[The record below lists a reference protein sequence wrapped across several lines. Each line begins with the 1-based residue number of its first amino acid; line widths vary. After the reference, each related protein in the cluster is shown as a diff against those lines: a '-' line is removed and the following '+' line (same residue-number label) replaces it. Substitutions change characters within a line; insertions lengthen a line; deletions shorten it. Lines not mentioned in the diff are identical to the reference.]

1 VTATRDRRSDLDD
14 DELDDGVRWND
25 RAMFGSFRGLPWWA
39 AVLIAFALAIIGTY
53 LGVDV
58 DAPKPVGMIF
68 FGMFFAGAVGA
79 VVFVERRSMFGPI
92 VQPPLILAITVPLT
106 VLAIEGMPKTGGLG
120 GMALTLGK
128 PLIGGFPTMA
138 ITTAFT
144 VGIGILR
151 VMTQKDPNRPTKDE
165 VREAKADAK
174 AAKKSPVAAEDR
186 PKRPRP
192 PVDDPE
198 APPRRRPPPEG
209 RRPAPASDEDR
220 PKRPRPP
227 QGERPSGERR
237 RPAPQGD
244 RPQQPR
250 RPRQDPPAQ
259 GGRPAQPRRP
269 RPRDD
274 D

>member
-1 VTATRDRRSDLDD
+1 MRDRRSELDD
-14 DELDDGVRWND
+14 DEPDEGVRWND

-53 LGVDV
+53 LDV
-58 DAPKPVGMIF
+58 SSTKTVGLVF
-68 FGMFFAGAVGA
+68 SGTFFAGAVGA

-92 VQPPLILAITVPLT
+92 VQPPLVLAITVPLM
-106 VLAIEGMPKTGGLG
+106 VYLFADLPKGGGLS
-120 GMALTLGK
+120 GMALNLGR
-128 PLIGGFPTMA
+128 PLIDGFPTMA

-144 VGIGILR
+144 VGLGILR
-151 VMTQKDPNRPTKDE
+151 VMIQKDPNRPTKDE

-174 AAKKSPVAAEDR
+174 AAKQKPSAEDR

-192 PVDDPE
+192 PVEEPE

-209 RRPAPASDEDR
+209 RRPAPGDEDR

-227 QGERPSGERR
+227 QGDRPSGERR
-237 RPAPQGD
+237 RPAPAQGE
-244 RPQQPR
+244 
-250 RPRQDPPAQ
+250 RPRAPRPDPQAR
-259 GGRPAQPRRP
+259 GGRPNPPPPRRP

-274 D
+274 E

>member
-1 VTATRDRRSDLDD
+1 MTATRDRRSELDD
-14 DELDDGVRWND
+14 DEPDVVRWND

-53 LGVDV
+53 LDV
-58 DAPKPVGMIF
+58 TATKTVGLTFSGTF
-68 FGMFFAGAVGA
+68 FVGAVGA

-92 VQPPLILAITVPLT
+92 VQPPLVLALTVPLM
-106 VLAIEGMPKTGGLG
+106 VLLFADLPKAGGLS
-120 GMALTLGK
+120 GMALNLGR
-128 PLIGGFPTMA
+128 PLIDGFPTMA

-144 VGIGILR
+144 VAIGILR

-174 AAKKSPVAAEDR
+174 AAKRKPAPAEDR

-192 PVDDPE
+192 PVDVDDPD
-198 APPRRRPPPEG
+198 APPRRRRPPP
-209 RRPAPASDEDR
+209 AASEEER

-227 QGERPSGERR
+227 QDDRPPGERR

-244 RPQQPR
+244 RPQPPR

-259 GGRPAQPRRP
+259 SGRPARPRRP

-274 D
+274 E